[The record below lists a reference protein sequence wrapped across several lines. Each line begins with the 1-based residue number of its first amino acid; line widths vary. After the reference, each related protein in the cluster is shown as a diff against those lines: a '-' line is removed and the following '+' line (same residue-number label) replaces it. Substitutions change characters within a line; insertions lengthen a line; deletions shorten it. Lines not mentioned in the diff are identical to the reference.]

1 MRDRRPV
8 LPETILSE
16 PAAAQLLARAS
27 ELDAALKGGTSIA
40 TLRAAATEAGISST
54 AFEAAVLEAQA
65 EHQVQALTVTPRRQK
80 TWSWLAGAALLLLGL
95 ATIGVVRS
103 TGVQRSTPPAGM
115 IERPLL
121 VRCLPMQDAA
131 ELIRPYLDQSST
143 VLIPKGSRVL
153 RIRAT
158 PAQLDKIGS
167 ALEQAERTSTTCVS
181 R

>member
-1 MRDRRPV
+1 MHDRGPV
-8 LPETILSE
+8 PPETILSE

-27 ELDAALKGGTSIA
+27 ELDAVLEGGTSIA
-40 TLRAAATEAGISST
+40 TLRAAATEAGISPT
-54 AFEAAVLEAQA
+54 AFEAALLEAQA
-65 EHQVQALTVTPRRQK
+65 EHQVEDPTVTPRRPK
-80 TWSWLAGAALLLLGL
+80 TWSMLAGSALLLLGL
-95 ATIGVVRS
+95 ATIGV
-103 TGVQRSTPPAGM
+103 QRSALPVGM
-115 IERPLL
+115 VERPLL

-131 ELIRPYLDQSST
+131 ELIRPYLDQSSS

-158 PAQLDKIGS
+158 PAQLDRIEP